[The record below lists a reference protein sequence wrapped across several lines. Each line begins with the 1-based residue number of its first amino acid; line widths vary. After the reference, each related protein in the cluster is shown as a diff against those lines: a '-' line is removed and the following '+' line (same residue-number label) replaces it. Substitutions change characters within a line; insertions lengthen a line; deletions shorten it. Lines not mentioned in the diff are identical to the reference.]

1 MDKPLQ
7 YILQWKE
14 YHKNIIINKR
24 KRRRRSKDNVS
35 NISKIRINDRV
46 NKGNKKINIVNNI
59 VNLKSHK

>member
-14 YHKNIIINKR
+14 YHKNIIINIR
-24 KRRRRSKDNVS
+24 KRRRSKDNVS